1 MKFALRMLT
10 GSMLVM
16 LLAACGP
23 KTSVSVPAEMVAA
36 ADALDKEFLA
46 TFNRGDIDGL
56 MATYWNSP
64 ELVSIGLDGG
74 GMNWEATK
82 AAWDGVFKTMPG
94 VQLEFL
100 SAHNIAEG
108 SAVLGWGTWRM
119 TVPVQGGPPQV
130 MEGRFS
136 DVKALRDGKWVYV
149 MDHASVSLLPA
160 APAPEHAA
168 R

>member
-1 MKFALRMLT
+1 
-10 GSMLVM
+10 M
-16 LLAACGP
+16 LLAVTAACAP
-23 KTSVSVPAEMVAA
+23 KAPTPAEMVAA

-56 MATYWNSP
+56 MATYWKSP
-64 ELVSIGLDGG
+64 DLVSIGLDGG
-74 GMNWEATK
+74 GMNWEAAK
-82 AAWDGVFKTMPG
+82 AGWGEVFKTMPG

-100 SAHNIAEG
+100 SAHNIVEG
-108 SAVLGWGTWRM
+108 TAVLGWGTFRM
-119 TVPVQGGPPQV
+119 TVPVEGGPPQV

-149 MDHASVSLLPA
+149 MDHASVPLLPPP
-160 APAPEHAA
+160 PAPQHAT

>member
-1 MKFALRMLT
+1 
-10 GSMLVM
+10 
-16 LLAACGP
+16 
-23 KTSVSVPAEMVAA
+23 
-36 ADALDKEFLA
+36 
-46 TFNRGDIDGL
+46 
-56 MATYWNSP
+56 
-64 ELVSIGLDGG
+64 
-74 GMNWEATK
+74 MNWEATK
-82 AAWDGVFKTMPG
+82 AAWGEVFKTMPG

-119 TVPVQGGPPQV
+119 TVPVEGGPPQV

-149 MDHASVSLLPA
+149 MDHASVSLLPPP
-160 APAPEHAA
+160 PAPQQAS